1 MPYVQVGHK
10 QPITIH
16 MYLHKKMNEN
26 LFTQVTIVAE
36 FLIDKHMQTTV
47 PPCDTQ
53 NKLGKGGKLDGT
65 YFSYKS
71 I

>member
-1 MPYVQVGHK
+1 
-10 QPITIH
+10 

-26 LFTQVTIVAE
+26 LFTQVTIVAK